1 MMRSMRTTLVFLI
14 GIGPALPAVA
24 AAQAPITS
32 LGLGYPVEPV
42 DARAAALGVTGIGL
56 FGGTFSLRSPAD
68 LTEHEYPGFGLSFA
82 GESIDIEG
90 GPNLSTNR
98 QRFTS
103 IRALVP
109 FSEWAAS
116 IGFGGAFDQDWT
128 VRFQDTLQLADGRVP
143 FEEAREHDGGIS
155 TIDLSLAR
163 SLGAVSLG
171 VSAQRWNG
179 SLRSTFNRR
188 FSAPLDGAPT
198 LGNTGGS
205 QELAY
210 RGWQFRGGAS
220 VRLGDRLLLS
230 GSLGLPGTLTADAD
244 TAGSTEFDIPA
255 SFEIGGSAR
264 LTDDLLVT
272 AATGRS
278 NWSELGT
285 VREAAAHD
293 ASWIGGG
300 IEYGGLT
307 LLGAALP
314 IRVGARRADLP
325 FSPGDTTLQEKA
337 ITAGF
342 GWEFRQGLAAFELG
356 AEFGRRGDFEVDG
369 LEESFTRFTLSFKLR
384 QTQP

>member
-1 MMRSMRTTLVFLI
+1 MMRSTRAALALFI
-14 GIGPALPAVA
+14 GGGLAIPAVV

-32 LGLGYPVEPV
+32 VGLGYPVEPV
-42 DARAAALGVTGIGL
+42 DGRAAALGVTGVGL
-56 FGGTFSLRSPAD
+56 FGGTFSVRNPAD

-82 GESIDIEG
+82 GEAVDLEG
-90 GPNLSTNR
+90 GTNLSTSR

-109 FSEWAAS
+109 FSGWAAS
-116 IGFGGAFDQDWT
+116 IAFGGAFDQDWT

-143 FEEAREHDGGIS
+143 FEESREQDGGIS

-163 SLGAVSLG
+163 SLGPVSLG

-179 SLRSTFNRR
+179 SLRSTFTRR
-188 FSAPLDGAPT
+188 FSAPLDGAPA
-198 LGNTGGS
+198 LGNTGGGQDLS
-205 QELAY
+205 Y
-210 RGWQFRGGAS
+210 RGWRFRGGAS
-220 VRLGDRLLLS
+220 VRLGERLLLS

-244 TAGSTEFDIPA
+244 TAGSAELDIPV
-255 SFEIGGSAR
+255 SFEVGGSAR

-278 NWSELGT
+278 NWSDLET
-285 VREAAAHD
+285 VRGASAHD

-300 IEYGGLT
+300 VEYGGLT

-325 FSPGDTTLQEKA
+325 FSPGETTLQEKA